1 MLPGKVYTPEDVL
14 LIARKR
20 FWLLLLPLAV
30 VSAGTA
36 VYVRTLPNVYQSQ
49 TLIQVA
55 PQGVPENYVRPT
67 VTTKIEDRLQAMR
80 QVVLSRT
87 RLESII
93 NELNLY
99 REDLRTGTM
108 EDVYLRM
115 RDQHIRIQVLRDRA
129 DAFTISYTGEDPKTV
144 KLVTEK
150 LGSLF
155 VDESVRDRSSQATN
169 TSEFIEGTVE
179 DYGRLL
185 KDQEKKV
192 ADYRRRNAGRLPEQL
207 ESNLQVLEN
216 AHQQLSQVG
225 IARIRDEDSK
235 IRLERDIADLEQ
247 QIEEIPAPSPD
258 GTPQST
264 PAQQLESARAELA
277 RLKLTGKTDEHF
289 QVLSLMA
296 TIRELEA
303 RVAALPA
310 QAGDTP
316 VSPDLMRLS
325 PAETRRRK
333 QLDDLRLNLQQ
344 VKRNI
349 AAGEAEQERLQKV
362 IAEYE
367 KRNEAIPK
375 TETELLE
382 LNREYETISGIYRGM
397 VVNREQSRMST
408 NLENRQIGERFKV
421 LDPALV
427 PERPIS
433 PNRLRLNLM
442 GFAAGLGI
450 AMLLIALLE
459 YRDRS
464 FKTDED
470 VARVLTLPVLAVV
483 PLMQSEIEKHRAFR
497 NHMVMGVGLGTTVLV
512 CMAVVV
518 YTLVR

>member
-1 MLPGKVYTPEDVL
+1 
-14 LIARKR
+14 
-20 FWLLLLPLAV
+20 
-30 VSAGTA
+30 
-36 VYVRTLPNVYQSQ
+36 
-49 TLIQVA
+49 
-55 PQGVPENYVRPT
+55 
-67 VTTKIEDRLQAMR
+67 
-80 QVVLSRT
+80 
-87 RLESII
+87 
-93 NELNLY
+93 
-99 REDLRTGTM
+99 
-108 EDVYLRM
+108 
-115 RDQHIRIQVLRDRA
+115 
-129 DAFTISYTGEDPKTV
+129 
-144 KLVTEK
+144 
-150 LGSLF
+150 
-155 VDESVRDRSSQATN
+155 
-169 TSEFIEGTVE
+169 
-179 DYGRLL
+179 
-185 KDQEKKV
+185 
-192 ADYRRRNAGRLPEQL
+192 
-207 ESNLQVLEN
+207 
-216 AHQQLSQVG
+216 
-225 IARIRDEDSK
+225 
-235 IRLERDIADLEQ
+235 
-247 QIEEIPAPSPD
+247 
-258 GTPQST
+258 
-264 PAQQLESARAELA
+264 
-277 RLKLTGKTDEHF
+277 
-289 QVLSLMA
+289 
-296 TIRELEA
+296 
-303 RVAALPA
+303 
-310 QAGDTP
+310 
-316 VSPDLMRLS
+316 
-325 PAETRRRK
+325 
-333 QLDDLRLNLQQ
+333 